1 MIMADSQ
8 ANPEVDLD
16 NVIDRLLEGESFVII
31 YLVRMVQGDKEE
43 QWYRETRRSRAYAH
57 IQCWHAS
64 GDARMPR
71 RWRVGR
77 KLVMRYAYTKVL
89 PAQSFS

>member
-16 NVIDRLLEGESFVII
+16 NVIDRLLEGESFVSI

-43 QWYRETRRSRAYAH
+43 QG
-57 IQCWHAS
+57 IC
-64 GDARMPR
+64 
-71 RWRVGR
+71 
-77 KLVMRYAYTKVL
+77 AYTVL
-89 PAQSFS
+89 ARERGCQDAA